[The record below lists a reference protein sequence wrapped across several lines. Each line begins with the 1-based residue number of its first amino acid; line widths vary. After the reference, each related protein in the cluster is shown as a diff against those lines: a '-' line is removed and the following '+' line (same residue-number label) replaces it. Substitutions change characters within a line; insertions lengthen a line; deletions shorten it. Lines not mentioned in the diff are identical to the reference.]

1 MLKKMRWRFIG
12 ASMAAFLT
20 VIIGLVC
27 LVNVWNYFSVVRQ
40 LNDTLET
47 LSVTEPQNPPGP
59 QPFKNFSPEVK
70 FMMRFF
76 VVTCDKEGQITEM
89 DHDNIASV
97 SEEDA
102 EDFVKFAL
110 NKGKDR
116 GFYKGYRY
124 LFTENEEDD
133 TIIFLNAERELQ
145 NMKTLLSIT
154 AMVAFGSSLIVFILV
169 FLFSKRAIAPFARN
183 VEMQKQF
190 ITNASHELK
199 TPLTSILASADILDM
214 EQEDNEWVQN
224 IRQQSGYLSR
234 LIQNLITL
242 SRLDEEN
249 PFPEKSEFSLSD
261 AVWEIAE
268 PFSSLAKARH
278 KEYTQH
284 IEDGLV
290 LVGDMAAIQQ
300 MVSILL
306 DNAMKYSEE
315 NGRISLLVQKS
326 SGKVEIEVFN
336 TCKKEEGADISRIF
350 ERFYRMDESHSGRV
364 KGTGIGLS
372 IAKATVEAHGGSIRA
387 SYQKD
392 GILFRVVL

>member
-1 MLKKMRWRFIG
+1 
-12 ASMAAFLT
+12 
-20 VIIGLVC
+20 
-27 LVNVWNYFSVVRQ
+27 
-40 LNDTLET
+40 
-47 LSVTEPQNPPGP
+47 
-59 QPFKNFSPEVK
+59 
-70 FMMRFF
+70 
-76 VVTCDKEGQITEM
+76 M

-97 SEEDA
+97 FEEDA
-102 EDFVKFAL
+102 QSFVKVAL
-110 NKGKDR
+110 NKGKDM

-124 LFTENEEDD
+124 LLTENEEDD

-145 NMKTLLSIT
+145 NM
-154 AMVAFGSSLIVFILV
+154 
-169 FLFSKRAIAPFARN
+169 
-183 VEMQKQF
+183 
-190 ITNASHELK
+190 K

-284 IEDGLV
+284 IEDGLA
-290 LVGDMAAIQQ
+290 LVGDRAAIQQ

-326 SGKVEIEVFN
+326 SG
-336 TCKKEEGADISRIF
+336 
-350 ERFYRMDESHSGRV
+350 RV

-372 IAKATVEAHGGSIRA
+372 IAKATAEAHGGSIKA

>member
-1 MLKKMRWRFIG
+1 MRWRFIG

-27 LVNVWNYFSVVRQ
+27 LVNMWNYFSVVRQ
-40 LNDTLET
+40 LNDTLEM
-47 LSVTEPQNPPGP
+47 LSMTEPQNPPGP

-102 EDFVKFAL
+102 ESFVKVAL

-124 LFTENEEDD
+124 LLTEKEEDD

-145 NMKTLLSIT
+145 NM
-154 AMVAFGSSLIVFILV
+154 
-169 FLFSKRAIAPFARN
+169 
-183 VEMQKQF
+183 
-190 ITNASHELK
+190 K

-214 EQEDNEWVQN
+214 EQEDN
-224 IRQQSGYLSR
+224 
-234 LIQNLITL
+234 
-242 SRLDEEN
+242 
-249 PFPEKSEFSLSD
+249 
-261 AVWEIAE
+261 
-268 PFSSLAKARH
+268 
-278 KEYTQH
+278 
-284 IEDGLV
+284 
-290 LVGDMAAIQQ
+290 
-300 MVSILL
+300 
-306 DNAMKYSEE
+306 
-315 NGRISLLVQKS
+315 GRISLLVQKS
-326 SGKVEIEVFN
+326 
-336 TCKKEEGADISRIF
+336 
-350 ERFYRMDESHSGRV
+350 SGRV

-372 IAKATVEAHGGSIRA
+372 IAKATAEAHGGSIKA
-387 SYQKD
+387 SYQKY